1 MLRRCTQTPRYTEK
15 SHAVTQ
21 SYDFHVSSGVLAID
35 FDANLLHRA
44 EGRSWRYE
52 SKVFFQHLQYL
63 EAGCR
68 TTPEGDGRDS
78 RSFQWDS
85 ESEARWIRT
94 ANDLADGVIC

>member
-1 MLRRCTQTPRYTEK
+1 MHSDPPLLREI
-15 SHAVTQ
+15 HAVTQ

-63 EAGCR
+63 EAGYR
-68 TTPEGDGRDS
+68 TNPEGDGRES
-78 RSFQWDS
+78 RSFQ
-85 ESEARWIRT
+85 
-94 ANDLADGVIC
+94 